1 MANKKKQEEAKAGS
15 PAWMATFS
23 DLMNLLLCF
32 FVLLFSMSSVEA
44 SKFELVIRSLN
55 STFSIM
61 PKGGSTISEEGMM
74 ISSGISAMDEFND
87 VYLSEGNS
95 NGEEMTEEP
104 TDAPQN
110 VEDAEQFSKEE
121 VENQEALGEMNEEEL
136 KKEMESQGLAESE
149 KMADQIEK
157 QISNT
162 EYKGQIE
169 IDFTSQYVCL
179 TLNGALLFASGQA
192 ELKEEAKPMVDRIGE
207 ILMEYQDNLIDV
219 EGHTDNIPIHND
231 RFKDNNTLSTF
242 RALAVSEYLFSSTEL
257 KPSNFKYSGR
267 GEYDPVAD
275 NSTEEGR
282 ARNRRVEVKVY
293 NSMYTY

>member
-1 MANKKKQEEAKAGS
+1 MANKKKQKEAKAGS

-61 PKGGSTISEEGMM
+61 PEGGTTISEEGVM
-74 ISSGISAMDEFND
+74 INSGVSAMNEFND

-95 NGEEMTEEP
+95 NGEELTEEP

-110 VEDAEQFSKEE
+110 VENTDQLSAE
-121 VENQEALGEMNEEEL
+121 EAPDSAAGEMNEEDL

-157 QISNT
+157 EISST

-192 ELKEEAKPMVDRIGE
+192 DLKEEAKPLVDRIGE
-207 ILMEYQDNLIDV
+207 ILLEYQDNLIDI

-231 RFKDNNTLSTF
+231 RFKDNNTLYTLG
-242 RALAVSEYLFSSTEL
+242 ALAVSEYLFSSTEL